1 MPTSIVNLPAVNRRN
16 AFRAAQWIFAA
27 LVLFFLGRTL
37 LRQWSVASERLVHVR
52 LRWDLLAFA
61 SLLIVLTYGILI
73 EGWRRVLGAWGGKL
87 SYREAA
93 RIWCL
98 SNLGKYVP
106 GNVWSLTA
114 MGVMSRDRGVS
125 AVAATGSSVIMQLL
139 TLALGLGVVLFTGAK
154 LVGQPVLLGG
164 ALAVILV
171 LVGLAPRFLPGVTR
185 LLASFTGW
193 TIPEPNI
200 PAAVVW
206 GASAAAGAT
215 WILYGVAFQLFTA
228 GLLGGASGATMSYIA
243 VYTAAYILGFISP
256 IAPAGLGVREVAL
269 AAGMTRFGLA
279 TEGDAALVAI
289 AARLW
294 LTVLELIPSA
304 GFILAATLRRR
315 STSN

>member
-1 MPTSIVNLPAVNRRN
+1 MPAANRRN
-16 AFRAAQWIFAA
+16 ALRAAQWIFAA
-27 LVLFFLGRTL
+27 LVLYFAGRAL
-37 LRQWSVASERLVHVR
+37 YAQWGLASERLVHVH
-52 LRWDLLAFA
+52 LSWSAIGLA
-61 SLLIVLTYGILI
+61 SMLVLITYAILI
-73 EGWRRVLGAWGGKL
+73 EGWRRVLGAWGGQL
-87 SYREAA
+87 SYGEAA

-125 AVAATGSSVIMQLL
+125 ALAATGSSIIMQLL
-139 TLALGLGVVLFTGAK
+139 TLSIGLGVVLLTGAK
-154 LVGQPVLLGG
+154 LIGQPLILGAVLIVLLSLIV
-164 ALAVILV
+164 A
-171 LVGLAPRFLPGVTR
+171 APRILPPLART
-185 LLASFTGW
+185 LASLTGRE
-193 TIPEPNI
+193 IPEPYI

-206 GASAAAGAT
+206 GALLAAGST
-215 WILYGVAFQLFTA
+215 WILYGVAFQLFTR

-279 TEGDAALVAI
+279 AEGDAALVAI

-294 LTVLELIPSA
+294 LTIIELSPSA
-304 GFILAATLRRR
+304 GFVLAATLRRR
-315 STSN
+315 STPK

>member
-1 MPTSIVNLPAVNRRN
+1 MPAVNRRN

-27 LVLFFLGRTL
+27 LVIFFAGRAL
-37 LRQWSVASERLVHVR
+37 IGQWGLASERLVHVR
-52 LRWDLLAFA
+52 ISWGKIALASF
-61 SLLIVLTYGILI
+61 LIMVTYALLI

-87 SYREAA
+87 TYADAA

-114 MGVMSRDRGVS
+114 MGVMSRERGVS
-125 AVAATGSSVIMQLL
+125 AVAATGSSIIMQLL
-139 TLALGLGVVLFTGAK
+139 TLAIGLGVVLLTGAQ
-154 LVGQPVLLGG
+154 LVGQPMVLAGVLFV
-164 ALAVILV
+164 LFILI
-171 LVGLAPRFLPGVTR
+171 GIAPRILPAIVRT
-185 LLASFTGW
+185 LASFTGW
-193 TIPEPNI
+193 TIPVPEI
-200 PAAVVW
+200 PAVVVW
-206 GASAAAGAT
+206 GATIAAGIT
-215 WILYGVAFQLFTA
+215 WLLYGIAFQLFTE
-228 GLLGGASGATMSYIA
+228 GLLGTASGATMSYIA

-279 TEGDAALVAI
+279 GEGDAALVAI
-289 AARLW
+289 AARAW
-294 LTVLELIPSA
+294 LTILELIPSA

>member
-1 MPTSIVNLPAVNRRN
+1 MPAVNRRN

-27 LVLFFLGRTL
+27 LVLFFAGRAL
-37 LRQWSVASERLVHVR
+37 LAQWSKASARLLHVKID
-52 LRWDLLAFA
+52 WGALALA
-61 SLLIVLTYGILI
+61 SLLVLLTYAILI

-87 SYREAA
+87 SYVEAA

-114 MGVMSRDRGVS
+114 MGVMSKDRGVS

-139 TLALGLGVVLFTGAK
+139 TLALGLGVVLFSGAR
-154 LVGQPVLLGG
+154 LIGQPLPLGA
-164 ALAVILV
+164 ALVMILV
-171 LVGLAPRFLPGVTR
+171 LVGLAPRLLPRLTR
-185 LLASFTGW
+185 LLASLTGW
-193 TIPEPNI
+193 TIPEPQI
-200 PAAVVW
+200 PATVVW
-206 GASAAAGAT
+206 GASAAAGIT
-215 WILYGVAFQLFTA
+215 WVLYGIAFRLFTV
-228 GLLGGASGATMSYIA
+228 GLLGGTSGATMSYIA

-304 GFILAATLRRR
+304 GFILGATLRRR
-315 STSN
+315 STSNLE

>member
-1 MPTSIVNLPAVNRRN
+1 MPAVNRRN

-27 LVLFFLGRTL
+27 LVIYFAGRALLG
-37 LRQWSVASERLVHVR
+37 QWGLASARLVHVR
-52 LRWDLLAFA
+52 IDWSRIALA
-61 SLLIVLTYGILI
+61 SLLVLATYALLI
-73 EGWRRVLGAWGGKL
+73 EGWRRVLGAWGGHL
-87 SYREAA
+87 TYAEAA

-114 MGVMSRDRGVS
+114 MGVMSRDRGMS
-125 AVAATGSSVIMQLL
+125 AVAATGSSIIMQVL
-139 TLALGLGVVLFTGAK
+139 TLAIGLGVVLVTGAQ
-154 LVGQPVLLGG
+154 LVGNPELLTVLLVILFALI
-164 ALAVILV
+164 ALAPKIL
-171 LVGLAPRFLPGVTR
+171 PKITR
-185 LLASFTGW
+185 LLGSFTGW
-193 TIPEPNI
+193 QIPDPSI
-200 PAAVVW
+200 PATVVW
-206 GASAAAGAT
+206 GATLAGGIT
-215 WILYGVAFQLFTA
+215 WILYGIAFQLFTT
-228 GLLGGASGATMSYIA
+228 GLLGNASGATISYIA

-304 GFILAATLRRR
+304 GFVLAATLRRR
-315 STSN
+315 STSNER

>member
-1 MPTSIVNLPAVNRRN
+1 MPAVNRRN

-27 LVLFFLGRTL
+27 LVIFFAGRAL
-37 LRQWSVASERLVHVR
+37 IGQWGLASERLVHVR
-52 LRWDLLAFA
+52 ISWGKIALA
-61 SLLIVLTYGILI
+61 SLLIMVTYALLI

-87 SYREAA
+87 TYADAA

-114 MGVMSRDRGVS
+114 MGVMSRERGVS
-125 AVAATGSSVIMQLL
+125 AVAATGSSIIMQLL
-139 TLALGLGVVLFTGAK
+139 TLAIGLGVVLLTGAR
-154 LVGQPVLLGG
+154 LVGQP
-164 ALAVILV
+164 LV
-171 LVGLAPRFLPGVTR
+171 LAGVLVVLFILIGIAPRILPAIVRT
-185 LLASFTGW
+185 LASFTGW
-193 TIPEPNI
+193 TIPVPEI
-200 PAAVVW
+200 PAVVVW
-206 GASAAAGAT
+206 GATIAAGIT
-215 WILYGVAFQLFTA
+215 WLLYGIAFQLFTE
-228 GLLGGASGATMSYIA
+228 GLLGAASGATMSYIA

-279 TEGDAALVAI
+279 GEGDAALVAI
-289 AARLW
+289 AARAW
-294 LTVLELIPSA
+294 LTILELIPSA

>member
-1 MPTSIVNLPAVNRRN
+1 MPAVNRRN

-27 LVLFFLGRTL
+27 LVIFFAGRAL
-37 LRQWSVASERLVHVR
+37 IGQWGLASERLVHVR
-52 LRWDLLAFA
+52 ISWGKIALASF
-61 SLLIVLTYGILI
+61 LIMVTYALLI

-87 SYREAA
+87 TYADAA

-114 MGVMSRDRGVS
+114 MGVMSRERGVS
-125 AVAATGSSVIMQLL
+125 AVAATGSSIIMQLL
-139 TLALGLGVVLFTGAK
+139 TLAIGLGVVLLTGAQ
-154 LVGQPVLLGG
+154 LVGQPMVLAG
-164 ALAVILV
+164 V
-171 LVGLAPRFLPGVTR
+171 LVVLFILIGIAPRILPAIVRT
-185 LLASFTGW
+185 LASFTGW
-193 TIPEPNI
+193 TIPVPEI
-200 PAAVVW
+200 PAVVVW
-206 GASAAAGAT
+206 GATIAAGIT
-215 WILYGVAFQLFTA
+215 WLLYGIAFQLFTE
-228 GLLGGASGATMSYIA
+228 GLLGTASGATMSYIA

-279 TEGDAALVAI
+279 GEGDAALVAI
-289 AARLW
+289 AARAW
-294 LTVLELIPSA
+294 LTILELIPSA

>member
-1 MPTSIVNLPAVNRRN
+1 LPAVNRRN

-27 LVLFFLGRTL
+27 LVLFFTGHAL
-37 LRQWSVASERLVHVR
+37 LAQWSVASERLLHVK
-52 LRWDLLAFA
+52 LNWGALALA
-61 SLLIVLTYGILI
+61 SVLIVFTYAILI

-87 SYREAA
+87 SYPEAA

-114 MGVMSRDRGVS
+114 MGVMSRDRGIS

-139 TLALGLGVVLFTGAK
+139 SLALGLGVVLLTGAK
-154 LVGQPVLLGG
+154 LVGQPLLLGA
-164 ALAVILV
+164 ALAVILA
-171 LVGLAPRFLPGVTR
+171 LVALAPRLLPRITR
-185 LLASFTGW
+185 LLSSVTGW
-193 TIPEPNI
+193 TIAEPNI
-200 PAAVVW
+200 PATVVW
-206 GASAAAGAT
+206 GASAAAGVT
-215 WILYGVAFQLFTA
+215 WILYGVAFQLFVV

-256 IAPAGLGVREVAL
+256 IAPAGLGVRELAL

-279 TEGDAALVAI
+279 TEGDAALIAI

>member
-1 MPTSIVNLPAVNRRN
+1 MPAVNRRS

-27 LVLFFLGRTL
+27 LVIFFAGRAL
-37 LRQWSVASERLVHVR
+37 IGQWGLASARLVHVR
-52 LRWDLLAFA
+52 ITWTKIALA
-61 SLLIVLTYGILI
+61 SLIVLVTYALLI
-73 EGWRRVLGAWGGKL
+73 EGWRRVLGAWGGRL
-87 SYREAA
+87 TYAEAA

-114 MGVMSRDRGVS
+114 MGVMSRGRGIS

-139 TLALGLGVVLFTGAK
+139 TLAIGLGVVLFTGAK
-154 LVGQPVLLGG
+154 LIGQPVVLG
-164 ALAVILV
+164 LV
-171 LVGLAPRFLPGVTR
+171 LVLIFALIGAAPRILPVITR

-193 TIPEPNI
+193 NIPDPQI
-200 PAAVVW
+200 PAAIVW
-206 GASAAAGAT
+206 GATLAAGMT
-215 WILYGVAFQLFTA
+215 WILYGIAFQLFSE
-228 GLLGGASGATMSYIA
+228 GLLGTASGATMSYIA

-269 AAGMTRFGLA
+269 AAGMTRFGLT

-294 LTVLELIPSA
+294 LTLLELIPSA
-304 GFILAATLRRR
+304 GFMLAATLGRR
-315 STSN
+315 STSNH

>member
-1 MPTSIVNLPAVNRRN
+1 MPAVNRRS

-27 LVLFFLGRTL
+27 LVIFFASRALIG
-37 LRQWSVASERLVHVR
+37 QWGLASARLVHVR
-52 LRWDLLAFA
+52 ITWGKIALA
-61 SLLIVLTYGILI
+61 SLIVLVTYALLI
-73 EGWRRVLGAWGGKL
+73 EGWRRVLGAWGGRL
-87 SYREAA
+87 TYAEAA

-98 SNLGKYVP
+98 SNLGRYVP

-114 MGVMSRDRGVS
+114 MGVMSRDRGIS

-139 TLALGLGVVLFTGAK
+139 TLAIGLGVVLVTGAK
-154 LVGQPVLLGG
+154 LIGEPVVLALVLLLIFVLIG
-164 ALAVILV
+164 A
-171 LVGLAPRFLPGVTR
+171 APRILPAMTR
-185 LLASFTGW
+185 MLASFTGW
-193 TIPEPNI
+193 KIPDPEI

-206 GASAAAGAT
+206 GATLAAGVT
-215 WILYGVAFQLFTA
+215 WLLYGIAFQLFSE
-228 GLLGGASGATMSYIA
+228 GLLGTPSGATMSYIA

-279 TEGDAALVAI
+279 TDGDAALVAI

-294 LTVLELIPSA
+294 LTLLELIPSA

-315 STSN
+315 STSNQ